1 MKRLYTRSLVAA
13 AFATLLAGSG
23 FARAAAELPPVHKSG
38 TVEYI
43 SGGVG
48 SEQAHA
54 IEKAGTQ
61 WPLTLVFA
69 EKDVK
74 RGEFVTNVK
83 AVVRDAKGQPVL
95 SVDQAGPILLA
106 RLEPGA
112 YVIDATLAGKTLQE
126 KVQVKAGTPTKVEL
140 LWPKGTAH

>member
-13 AFATLLAGSG
+13 AFGALIAASGLAH
-23 FARAAAELPPVHKSG
+23 AAAELPPVHKSG

-61 WPLTLVFA
+61 WPLTVVFA
-69 EKDVK
+69 EKAAQ

-83 AVVRDAKGQPVL
+83 TVIRDAKGQPVL
-95 SVDQAGPILLA
+95 SVEQAGPILLA

-112 YVIDATLAGKTLQE
+112 YAIDATLGGKTLQE
-126 KVQVKAGTPTKVEL
+126 KVQIKAGTPAKVEL
-140 LWPKGTAH
+140 LWPKGTVR